1 MLRIISEAEY
11 SNGPYSFCNFR
22 VSHGQTN
29 RKTYF
34 MASRAM
40 PTMAA
45 TCSTRTAGTLR
56 LGRIQ

>member
-29 RKTYF
+29 RNTYF
-34 MASRAM
+34 MASSAI

-45 TCSTRTAGTLR
+45 SCSTRRTGTLR
-56 LGRIQ
+56 FGRIQ